1 MNQCFTNLL
10 VCPICKGHLIWD
22 SLNKELYCRSDMK
35 AYPVVDG
42 IPSMIPDDARNLTAQ
57 EIEEKDKRCDQNRA

>member
-1 MNQCFTNLL
+1 
-10 VCPICKGHLIWD
+10 
-22 SLNKELYCRSDMK
+22 MK